1 VRPVVGDLVV
11 QLPGGWTSDPPGTPR
26 WDVGQVVHQT
36 DIMSTVCTH
45 AGTVRVRTATL
56 EVVQPAHPGEHNSG
70 LRR

>member
-1 VRPVVGDLVV
+1 VV

-26 WDVGQVVHQT
+26 WDVGQVVSQT
-36 DIMSTVCTH
+36 DIMSVVCTH